1 MNRYAWLIL
10 MIHRSLIGLLLNSN
24 FPLRD
29 GVENSKR
36 SIRQITISNLG
47 VIAATSIELGDGF
60 NVLTGETGAG
70 KTMILTALGLLA
82 GEKADSDFIRSGADK
97 LSVSAIL
104 HLEGNPS
111 ETLDHLIAEQ
121 DPEMDQG
128 ELVISRSV
136 SRDGKNRAG
145 VGGAVAT
152 AGVVAKFASEFY
164 AIHGQG
170 SNQKLLSNVYQ
181 RKLIDQSEEELRKS
195 CENLRHGVLELR
207 NRLSQIVKRIALKP
221 DEYAIMQSRIE
232 QLDSLEQWQQ
242 ALSGA
247 LNALDDEEG
256 GAISSVSQAH
266 RALHQLDQENETVNL
281 LSNRLSS
288 AKSELNDLRSEISRL
303 LSDLTSEPGELDRLR
318 ERKAAILA
326 FVKKNS
332 DLTASGSS
340 LDEQIQSL
348 IDYADSVDQLLANI
362 EGGDERLIEMEK
374 ELREFFDELMKVG
387 ESVSKLRKMSANRI
401 EEKICDELA
410 GLGLAGATFSIDI
423 STVNV
428 AKPEDFPLEGLDEVT
443 FKFASHQ
450 SITPLPLNKGI
461 SGGELSRL
469 MLAIELALVSRGELF
484 AIIFDEVDTGIGG
497 ETANVVGER
506 LAKLSENHQII
517 VVTHL
522 PQVAVWAQH
531 HYVITKSADGD
542 FVQSSVQK
550 VKGDVRVREVARML
564 SGEVENKAALVHAR
578 SLLEHASSL

>member
-1 MNRYAWLIL
+1 
-10 MIHRSLIGLLLNSN
+10 
-24 FPLRD
+24 
-29 GVENSKR
+29 VENSKR

-104 HLEGNPS
+104 HLGGQPS

-128 ELVISRSV
+128 ELVITRSV

-145 VGGAVAT
+145 VGGGVAT

-164 AIHGQG
+164 TIHGQG

-181 RKLIDQSEEELRKS
+181 RKLIDQSDDELRKS

-207 NRLSQIVKRIALKP
+207 NRLSQIEELKRSLQSRGAAKAKLVAFRTEFRKIALKP
-221 DEYAIMQSRIE
+221 DEYATMQARIE

-247 LNALDDEEG
+247 LSALDDEEG
-256 GAISSVSQAH
+256 GAITSVYHAH
-266 RALHQLDQENETVNL
+266 RALHQLAIENETANL

-288 AKSELNDLRSEISRL
+288 AKSELSDLRSEISRL

-318 ERKAAILA
+318 ERKATILA

-348 IDYADSVDQLLANI
+348 IDHADSVDQLLANI
-362 EGGDERLIEMEK
+362 DGGDQRLIEMES
-374 ELREFFDELMKVG
+374 ELRDLFDELVKVG
-387 ESVSKLRKMSANRI
+387 ESVSKLRKKSAKGI
-401 EEKICDELA
+401 EEKIGNELE
-410 GLGLAGATFSIDI
+410 GLGLAGAVFSIDI
-423 STVNV
+423 TTVNV
-428 AKPEDFPLEGLDEVT
+428 AKPEEFPLEGLDEVT

-450 SITPLPLNKGI
+450 SITPLPLHKGI

-550 VKGDVRVREVARML
+550 VKGDARVREVARML

>member
-1 MNRYAWLIL
+1 M
-10 MIHRSLIGLLLNSN
+10 
-24 FPLRD
+24 
-29 GVENSKR
+29 ENSKR

-128 ELVISRSV
+128 ELVITRSV

-195 CENLRHGVLELR
+195 CENLRHGVFELR
-207 NRLSQIVKRIALKP
+207 NRLSQIEELKRSLQSRDAAKAKLVAFRTDFKRIALKP

>member
-1 MNRYAWLIL
+1 
-10 MIHRSLIGLLLNSN
+10 
-24 FPLRD
+24 
-29 GVENSKR
+29 VENSKR

-104 HLEGNPS
+104 HLGGQPS

-128 ELVISRSV
+128 ELVITRSV

-145 VGGAVAT
+145 VGGGVAT

-164 AIHGQG
+164 TIHGQG

-181 RKLIDQSEEELRKS
+181 RKLIDQSDDELRKS

-207 NRLSQIVKRIALKP
+207 NRLSQIEELKRSLQSRDAAKAKLVAFRTEFRKIALKP
-221 DEYAIMQSRIE
+221 DEYATMQARIE

-247 LNALDDEEG
+247 LSALDDEEG
-256 GAISSVSQAH
+256 GAITSVYHAH
-266 RALHQLDQENETVNL
+266 RALHQLAIENETANL

-288 AKSELNDLRSEISRL
+288 AKSELSDLRSEISRL

-318 ERKAAILA
+318 ERKATILA

-348 IDYADSVDQLLANI
+348 IDHADSVDQLLANI
-362 EGGDERLIEMEK
+362 EGGDERLIEMES
-374 ELREFFDELMKVG
+374 ELRDLFDELVKVG
-387 ESVSKLRKMSANRI
+387 ESVSKLRKKSAKGI
-401 EEKICDELA
+401 EEKIGNELE
-410 GLGLAGATFSIDI
+410 GLGLAGAVFSIDI
-423 STVNV
+423 TTVNV
-428 AKPEDFPLEGLDEVT
+428 AKPEEFPLEGLDEVT

-450 SITPLPLNKGI
+450 SITPLPLHKGI

-550 VKGDVRVREVARML
+550 VKGDARVREVARML

>member
-1 MNRYAWLIL
+1 
-10 MIHRSLIGLLLNSN
+10 
-24 FPLRD
+24 
-29 GVENSKR
+29 
-36 SIRQITISNLG
+36 
-47 VIAATSIELGDGF
+47 
-60 NVLTGETGAG
+60 
-70 KTMILTALGLLA
+70 
-82 GEKADSDFIRSGADK
+82 
-97 LSVSAIL
+97 
-104 HLEGNPS
+104 
-111 ETLDHLIAEQ
+111 
-121 DPEMDQG
+121 
-128 ELVISRSV
+128 
-136 SRDGKNRAG
+136 
-145 VGGAVAT
+145 
-152 AGVVAKFASEFY
+152 
-164 AIHGQG
+164 
-170 SNQKLLSNVYQ
+170 
-181 RKLIDQSEEELRKS
+181 
-195 CENLRHGVLELR
+195 
-207 NRLSQIVKRIALKP
+207 
-221 DEYAIMQSRIE
+221 MQSRIE